1 MYIIQELAEL
11 ATKATDQAEES
22 EGKFKSCIAEKE
34 NLLQKFADEK
44 QELLDKLNQ
53 LQDVISD
60 KDQELKV
67 SNHLFCK
74 QGMWHKPRSL
84 FFSFAVLILFKF
96 QGFFFVNFWIYC
108 NYIESFSMNF
118 FYPRS
123 VYTQVRGFSA
133 LRES

>member
-44 QELLDKLNQ
+44 QELLAKLNQ

-67 SNHLFCK
+67 SVTIMCRNDKLSST
-74 QGMWHKPRSL
+74 MS
-84 FFSFAVLILFKF
+84 
-96 QGFFFVNFWIYC
+96 
-108 NYIESFSMNF
+108 
-118 FYPRS
+118 
-123 VYTQVRGFSA
+123 
-133 LRES
+133 

>member
-44 QELLDKLNQ
+44 QELLAKLNQ

-67 SNHLFCK
+67 SNRLFCK
-74 QGMWHKPRSL
+74 V
-84 FFSFAVLILFKF
+84 SFTNYVYKKRWIDSGKLPTFIIL
-96 QGFFFVNFWIYC
+96 
-108 NYIESFSMNF
+108 
-118 FYPRS
+118 
-123 VYTQVRGFSA
+123 
-133 LRES
+133 

>member
-74 QGMWHKPRSL
+74 HSMKGGTTVTRKLP
-84 FFSFAVLILFKF
+84 
-96 QGFFFVNFWIYC
+96 VNSNGRMERLLCNFHLMGYYC
-108 NYIESFSMNF
+108 SPNLSIHQNS
-118 FYPRS
+118 
-123 VYTQVRGFSA
+123 T
-133 LRES
+133 

>member
-67 SNHLFCK
+67 SKHLFCK
-74 QGMWHKPRSL
+74 HSMKGGTNQVLAL
-84 FFSFAVLILFKF
+84 FFLLVSRYCFSFRE
-96 QGFFFVNFWIYC
+96 FFFVDFWIYC
-108 NYIESFSMNF
+108 NYIESFSMIF
-118 FYPRS
+118 FLP
-123 VYTQVRGFSA
+123 
-133 LRES
+133 

>member
-67 SNHLFCK
+67 SNHLFCRHSMK
-74 QGMWHKPRSL
+74 GGTNHVAFI

-96 QGFFFVNFWIYC
+96 QGFFLSNF
-108 NYIESFSMNF
+108 
-118 FYPRS
+118 
-123 VYTQVRGFSA
+123 GFIA
-133 LRES
+133 IT

>member
-34 NLLQKFADEK
+34 DLLQKFADEK

-74 QGMWHKPRSL
+74 HSMKGGTNHVA
-84 FFSFAVLILFKF
+84 FFSFAVLIL
-96 QGFFFVNFWIYC
+96 GP
-108 NYIESFSMNF
+108 SMS
-118 FYPRS
+118 FYPD
-123 VYTQVRGFSA
+123 FI
-133 LRES
+133 LI

>member
-67 SNHLFCK
+67 RNHLFCK
-74 QGMWHKPRSL
+74 HSLERWHKPRSL
-84 FFSFAVLILFKF
+84 FFFICYLDIVLVSGI
-96 QGFFFVNFWIYC
+96 FFCRF
-108 NYIESFSMNF
+108 
-118 FYPRS
+118 
-123 VYTQVRGFSA
+123 
-133 LRES
+133 LDL

>member
-34 NLLQKFADEK
+34 DLLQKFADEK

-74 QGMWHKPRSL
+74 HSMKCGTNHVA
-84 FFSFAVLILFKF
+84 FFSFAVLIL
-96 QGFFFVNFWIYC
+96 GP
-108 NYIESFSMNF
+108 SMS
-118 FYPRS
+118 FYPDFILILS
-123 VYTQVRGFSA
+123 
-133 LRES
+133 

>member
-74 QGMWHKPRSL
+74 HGMKGGTNHV
-84 FFSFAVLILFKF
+84 A
-96 QGFFFVNFWIYC
+96 FFFLLL
-108 NYIESFSMNF
+108 S
-118 FYPRS
+118 
-123 VYTQVRGFSA
+123 
-133 LRES
+133 

>member
-1 MYIIQELAEL
+1 MQCSFTEKFFWDFLTFSITINNEISSKYIIQELAEL

-74 QGMWHKPRSL
+74 HSMKGGTNHVA
-84 FFSFAVLILFKF
+84 FFFPVFLILF
-96 QGFFFVNFWIYC
+96 
-108 NYIESFSMNF
+108 
-118 FYPRS
+118 
-123 VYTQVRGFSA
+123 
-133 LRES
+133 

>member
-67 SNHLFCK
+67 SNHLFCRHS
-74 QGMWHKPRSL
+74 MWHKHRSL
-84 FFSFAVLILFKF
+84 FSICCLDILLVSWKF
-96 QGFFFVNFWIYC
+96 FLSNFGFMQLHRKLFNDFFLPHKCVNT
-108 NYIESFSMNF
+108 S
-118 FYPRS
+118 
-123 VYTQVRGFSA
+123 
-133 LRES
+133 

>member
-74 QGMWHKPRSL
+74 HSMKGGTNHVSSL
-84 FFSFAVLILFKF
+84 FFICCLDIVLVSGNFFCRFLDLLQLHRKLFND
-96 QGFFFVNFWIYC
+96 FFFF
-108 NYIESFSMNF
+108 
-118 FYPRS
+118 PRS
-123 VYTQVRGFSA
+123 KCVHTS
-133 LRES
+133 

>member
-67 SNHLFCK
+67 SNHLFCRHSI
-74 QGMWHKPRSL
+74 QGGTNHAA

-96 QGFFFVNFWIYC
+96 QGFFFVKFWIYC
-108 NYIESFSMNF
+108 NYIESFSMIF
-118 FYPRS
+118 FLP
-123 VYTQVRGFSA
+123 
-133 LRES
+133 

>member
-74 QGMWHKPRSL
+74 HSMKNGTNHVA
-84 FFSFAVLILFKF
+84 FFSFAVLILF
-96 QGFFFVNFWIYC
+96 QGFFFVDFWIYC
-108 NYIESFSMNF
+108 NYIESFSMIF
-118 FYPRS
+118 FLP
-123 VYTQVRGFSA
+123 
-133 LRES
+133 